1 MDEDQLYQ
9 HVINRF
15 SPDELC
21 EILDITTEQ
30 FADKFYDEIM
40 ENPRVRSA
48 LGLEDVD
55 DDSYGYEPQD

>member
-1 MDEDQLYQ
+1 MAMDEDQLYQ

-48 LGLEDVD
+48 LGLEPD
-55 DDSYGYEPQD
+55 DEDNY